1 VGGTTTRPVT
11 YKPYYSREANVSFRN
26 SSHNAKNIYA
36 RADNNNLQNFS
47 VFFIKKMAADSVLV
61 TNLVLQIKGGMM
73 AIFIF
78 RYTFE

>member
-1 VGGTTTRPVT
+1 MLYVGQRLIRAYICMIVVFNH
-11 YKPYYSREANVSFRN
+11 ADFRSN
-26 SSHNAKNIYA
+26 LFIY
-36 RADNNNLQNFS
+36 LFIQNFS
-47 VFFIKKMAADSVLV
+47 VFFIKKMAADSILV